1 MAWIPEIGE
10 SVCHIASDWEFVVAA
25 RSRSAASGQIKLVGE
40 DGRFFW
46 LEDCAAIETEIKV
59 GDFVTGVE
67 GRDSHG
73 WHGTVKKVEQN
84 PFYYRVHWQERE
96 KLGCSGGAILGML
109 PEQVKKTILRN
120 I

>member
-1 MAWIPEIGE
+1 MIWMPEIGE
-10 SVCHIASDWEFVVAA
+10 LVRHKPSDWEFVVAA
-25 RSRSAASGQIKLVGE
+25 RSRSAASGQIKLVSE

-59 GDFVTGVE
+59 GDFVTGVK

-84 PFYYRVHWQERE
+84 PLYYQVYWQERKE
-96 KLGCSGGAILGML
+96 MGISGGPILGML
-109 PEQVKKTILRN
+109 SEQIKKTT
-120 I
+120 